1 MTKRN
6 PLASLARRIRRAQ
19 AKARE
24 EPSQATYQTS
34 RARRESA
41 NAELAEIALAEQAS
55 QFMETAAVRAT
66 LAGIAALVRGRTGPM
81 VDRLIADIA
90 AVRGD
95 EAAIAGALTCGI
107 HRELVG
113 IADAL
118 ERSSTPN

>member
-6 PLASLARRIRRAQ
+6 HLANLARRIRRAQ
-19 AKARE
+19 AVDK
-24 EPSQATYQTS
+24 PSPATFQTS

-41 NAELAEIALAEQAS
+41 AAELAEIALAERAS
-55 QFMETAAVRAT
+55 QFMETAAVRAK
-66 LAGIAALVRGRTGPM
+66 LAGIAALVRGRIGPM

-95 EAAIAGALTCGI
+95 EAAIAATLTRGI